1 VALEEANEAANNG
14 SIRII
19 SLWKILRSCQQGQG
33 PGALQEA
40 GLPLKE

>member
-1 VALEEANEAANNG
+1 VALEEANETANNS

-19 SLWKILRSCQQGQG
+19 GLQKKLEVLPTGSGA
-33 PGALQEA
+33 GALQEA